1 MTFRKRAAKA
11 CTACRQSKLKCD
23 AVQTFPDKCSRCA
36 KHGALICE
44 FDLGSKYNFSKP
56 AVRHVFKDSTS
67 RRGVE
72 GLNGGL
78 MRASWSSPANT
89 GHTPSGGLGTSE
101 STPSSKGT
109 IGVTTNSPSSFR
121 FPTTQLL
128 PDQQLGSIVVPGS
141 TIIRMFDTFY
151 TDFYPLFP
159 AFTYDYLDP
168 AQMVE
173 NPEMHI
179 LLWTICLVTCSGIA
193 PELRPAI
200 LDSVTS
206 EMPNDHVLGS
216 AVKEICQILSITI
229 LCYWQQDEQKMIDGM
244 AVRRSGQAVQTALQ
258 MGFHRASLPI
268 ENFGIERFSSE
279 HIDQAL
285 LCWTACF
292 MCSQTVAFLSGA
304 PCTCP
309 SLTKSTFERLNLM
322 AESNRYL
329 VPWIDQLILTNA
341 CRKAIDVMG
350 NNLDSPDGLLDPSVR
365 GSVHRSLLESF
376 SALQSTLHS
385 FPNVDNDIPY
395 KITEVIAMSYKFQ
408 VHSFLLM
415 PDTYPADMD
424 TVAIPLYLV
433 AVKSVSLLTYIMS
446 QSRVQSAIPSFVLRY
461 TTAVT
466 AILYALTLCPC
477 GDSLDV
483 DGCKKGVADLY
494 QVMSNLDSLIAK
506 RCVLTLD
513 FLEDMVK
520 DKTLT
525 DEPLFY
531 IKSRMGAS
539 ATYSVLSRIKCLAR
553 LQGKLDPFTREEAVS
568 KKTNVQQITAT
579 NENTNGND
587 SNGSMNSANGI
598 VATDNNFIDYSILD
612 DFWNW
617 DPRNLRG

>member
-1 MTFRKRAAKA
+1 MFRRRAARA
-11 CTACRQSKLKCD
+11 CKACRQSKLRCD
-23 AVQTFPDKCSRCA
+23 ALQTFPEKCSRCA
-36 KHGALICE
+36 KLGALICE
-44 FDLGSKYNFSKP
+44 LDLSSKYNIRKP
-56 AVRHVFKDSTS
+56 VIRQIFEDSA
-67 RRGVE
+67 RNRGVDGPE
-72 GLNGGL
+72 GGL
-78 MRASWSSPANT
+78 LNESGLASPNSDIRRSR
-89 GHTPSGGLGTSE
+89 SLGATE
-101 STPSSKGT
+101 LTPSSSKRKAGT
-109 IGVTTNSPSSFR
+109 SSNNSNSFR
-121 FPTTQLL
+121 FPATQFL
-128 PDQQLGSIVVPGS
+128 PDQQLGPLLVPGS
-141 TIIRMFDTFY
+141 TIVQLFDTFY
-151 TDFYPLFP
+151 KEFYPLFP
-159 AFTYDYLDP
+159 VFTYDYLDP
-168 AQMVE
+168 AKMVR

-179 LLWTICLVTCSGIA
+179 LLWAICLVTCGDIA
-193 PELRPAI
+193 PELRPVI
-200 LDSVTS
+200 LEYVTV
-206 EMPNDHVLGS
+206 ETPNEYVLGS
-216 AVKEICQILSITI
+216 TVAEICKILSITI
-229 LCYWQQDEQKMIDGM
+229 MCFWQQDEQKMKDG
-244 AVRRSGQAVQTALQ
+244 ALIRQSGRAVQAALQ
-258 MGFHRASLPI
+258 MGFHRVSLPI
-268 ENFGIERFSSE
+268 EDLSIETFGSENIE
-279 HIDQAL
+279 QAL

-292 MCSQTVAFLSGA
+292 MCSHTWAFLGGI

-309 SLTKSTFERLNLM
+309 TLNRPTFDKLNSM

-329 VPWIDQLILTNA
+329 VPWIDQLIVINA
-341 CRKAIDVMG
+341 CRKGIEVMG
-350 NNLDSPDGLLDPSVR
+350 NNMESPDGLLDPSVR

-376 SALQSTLHS
+376 SALQSTLQQLS
-385 FPNVDNDIPY
+385 NVDNDIPN
-395 KITEVIAMSYKFQ
+395 KITEVTAMLYKFQ
-408 VHSFLLM
+408 LHSFLLM
-415 PDTYPADMD
+415 PDSYPADMD

-553 LQGKLDPFTREEAVS
+553 LQGKLDPFTREDVVS

-587 SNGSMNSANGI
+587 SNGSANSVNGI
-598 VATDNNFIDYSILD
+598 MATDNFIDYSILD